1 MKNLIQTIFAG
12 ALGALA
18 AYFNVLLIP
27 LVVLVAVMLL
37 DYVTGMASAKRA
49 GELSSSAGII
59 GILKKAGYLALVI
72 VGIVLD
78 YLITAAL
85 VKIGVNFNVNYFFGL
100 MVTIWLII
108 NELLSILENLG
119 ELGVPLPGF
128 LVKSIKS
135 LKNTVDEKAD
145 GQHFIEDIDEKGG
158 KRFEEGNKE

>member
-1 MKNLIQTIFAG
+1 MACDCERQRIIKRKEVIKMKNLIQTIFAG
-12 ALGALA
+12 AVGALA
-18 AYFNVLLIP
+18 AYFNVLLFP

-85 VKIGVNFNVNYFFGL
+85 VKIGVNFNVNYF
-100 MVTIWLII
+100 
-108 NELLSILENLG
+108 LL
-119 ELGVPLPGF
+119 
-128 LVKSIKS
+128 
-135 LKNTVDEKAD
+135 
-145 GQHFIEDIDEKGG
+145 
-158 KRFEEGNKE
+158 

>member
-1 MKNLIQTIFAG
+1 M
-12 ALGALA
+12 
-18 AYFNVLLIP
+18 
-27 LVVLVAVMLL
+27 
-37 DYVTGMASAKRA
+37 
-49 GELSSSAGII
+49 
-59 GILKKAGYLALVI
+59 
-72 VGIVLD
+72 GIVLD